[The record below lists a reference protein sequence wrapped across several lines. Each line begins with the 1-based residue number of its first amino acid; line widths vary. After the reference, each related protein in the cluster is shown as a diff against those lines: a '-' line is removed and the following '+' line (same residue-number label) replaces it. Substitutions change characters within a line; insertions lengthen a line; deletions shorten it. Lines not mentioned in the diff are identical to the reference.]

1 MKTTAAWSDLS
12 GSSASV
18 VRYCNFLNGKVP
30 CTSNAD
36 YTPFNPGAVC
46 DPAPCG
52 AVPCDLKNDLST
64 YQWNAAQ
71 TAVIGVPWVPP
82 GVAAITANAIQR
94 INHVDPVEVIQTSDA
109 SGGDF
114 LYNVFGFTVT
124 GGQQR
129 FTVSSNK
136 KLIYLP
142 PNDNFASARALPALV
157 AAAPAA
163 TDCPS
168 GQAPCPATLYP
179 HNTWDSV
186 NFDATAEAGEP
197 ASSPGTPQSHSVWIT
212 WVAPSNGQATFD
224 TAGADF
230 DTTLE
235 VWTRSSI
242 GSLTNIGFNDNFYS
256 WQSKVSFLAVAGTT
270 YRIQVRGHQYPAGTQ
285 DTSMG
290 VFPLNYYLIV
300 CGNGVTEA
308 GEQCDDG
315 N

>member
-1 MKTTAAWSDLS
+1 IDLGRLGPDYAYGFGLARGQEAVDQLQAPNAAGANLLAPNHVRTAFISEGETLSFKISTPTGTPTGSMKTTAAWSDLS

-36 YTPFNPGAVC
+36 CTPFNPGAVC

-71 TAVIGVPWVPP
+71 TAIIGVPWVPP
-82 GVAAITANAIQR
+82 GVDAITANAIQR

-129 FTVSSNK
+129 FTVSSNT
-136 KLIYLP
+136 KLLSLP
-142 PNDNFASARALPALV
+142 PNDNFASARALPAPV
-157 AAAPAA
+157 AADPAA

-197 ASSPGTPQSHSVWIT
+197 ASSPGTPQSHSVWFT
-212 WVAPSNGQATFD
+212 
-224 TAGADF
+224 
-230 DTTLE
+230 
-235 VWTRSSI
+235 
-242 GSLTNIGFNDNFYS
+242 
-256 WQSKVSFLAVAGTT
+256 
-270 YRIQVRGHQYPAGTQ
+270 
-285 DTSMG
+285 
-290 VFPLNYYLIV
+290 
-300 CGNGVTEA
+300 
-308 GEQCDDG
+308 
-315 N
+315 